1 MIQEVVQVV
10 QMMDLLTVLH
20 HCGEV
25 WSGALVVQV
34 VVLLVQMNLV
44 VAVDQ
49 VMEHQEHL
57 PSDIVDV

>member
-25 WSGALVVQV
+25 GSGALVVQMV
-34 VVLLVQMNLV
+34 VQLVAMNLV
-44 VAVDQ
+44 AVGPG
-49 VMEHQEHL
+49 MG
-57 PSDIVDV
+57 P